1 MDRQTAMEWAGRI
14 GSYRALAESGERTLA
29 HADEI
34 VGAMAEALAREAEA
48 GGWLREW
55 DAALARGE
63 DPAPAGLD
71 FGQRM
76 HALAN
81 PGCRAKTMSEALPYF
96 MDVVERL
103 AATGLDRVSFDSWAG
118 PVDGPD
124 PSEVPKLKR
133 RHAIELADLL
143 ERQGLSASCF
153 PAGRLDLYRVNVEW

>member
-96 MDVVERL
+96 MDVVERF
-103 AATGLDRVSFDSWAG
+103 AAAGLDRVSFDSWAG

-124 PSEVPKLKR
+124 PSEAPKLKR

>member
-14 GSYRALAESGERTLA
+14 GSYRTLAESGERTLA
-29 HADEI
+29 HAAEI
-34 VGAMAEALAREAEA
+34 VGAMAEALARAAAA

-96 MDVVERL
+96 MDVVERF
-103 AATGLDRVSFDSWAG
+103 AAAGLDRVSFDSWAG

-124 PSEVPKLKR
+124 PSETPKLKR